1 MRPVLLKHIVRVL
14 KFLDENGGRA
24 KLEDVASTFGFSMGR
39 VREILRT
46 LKEFDLVDYGDG
58 AATLLERGRMLL
70 KSYEECDADMVLKL
84 LLVHP
89 AISQVYSNYVN
100 GIRRPNEL
108 RNATGL
114 NMVVVDTALR
124 ILREIESLKQACAK
138 PSQQSLTTPRI
149 STSSEKESS
158 EKLSSFTKMLIEAY
172 NSLTKTFR
180 NRYVPIREVYRLVS
194 QRMNLTISEFNEL
207 LQAFERLCHEYV
219 TLTPAPLYI
228 LPVQTFEKGGKKY
241 GYIMLSSEVEQ
252 CVKTK
257 SLPKARDSY

>member
-24 KLEDVASTFGFSMGR
+24 KLEDIASVFGFSMRR
-39 VREILRT
+39 VREILKT
-46 LKEFDLVDYGDG
+46 LKEFDLVDYSDDIVI
-58 AATLLERGRMLL
+58 LLEGGRMLL
-70 KSYEECDADMVLKL
+70 KSYEGCDADAVLKL

-100 GIRRPNEL
+100 GIKRPNEL

-114 NMVVVDTALR
+114 NIVVIDTALR
-124 ILREIESLKQACAK
+124 MLREIESLKQSCAK
-138 PSQQSLTTPRI
+138 PSQQSLSTPKI
-149 STSSEKESS
+149 PTSSEKDLP
-158 EKLSSFTKMLIEAY
+158 EKLSSFTQMLIEAY
-172 NSLTKTFR
+172 SSLTRTFR

-194 QRMNLTISEFNEL
+194 QRMNLTVSEFSEL
-207 LQAFERLCHEYV
+207 LQVFAHLCHEYV

-252 CVKTK
+252 CVKAK
-257 SLPKARDSY
+257 SLPKACNSC